1 MANKSTNYEIIQR
14 VKLVIDFLLDG
25 LSRYEILE
33 YTREN
38 WKLSRAQTD
47 IYISRANTRIGRMAN
62 KAEQHSFDSI
72 RVRLERQYRRS
83 IQTKDSR
90 LTLAVLDKMCK
101 LYGLDKPIKI
111 APTTPDGENEYT
123 GTPKEI
129 GFRVRK
135 LLEAALADDTQ
146 DSNGKQRV

>member
-14 VKLVIDFLLDG
+14 VKEVIGFLLDG
-25 LSRYEILE
+25 LNRYEILE

-38 WKLSRAQTD
+38 WELSRAQTD
-47 IYISRANTRIGRMAN
+47 IYISRANTRIGRMAEQAED
-62 KAEQHSFDSI
+62 KAFDRI
-72 RVRLERQYRRS
+72 RNRLERQYQSS
-83 IQTKDSR
+83 IQDGDGR
-90 LTLAVLDKMCK
+90 LTLAILDKMCK

-146 DSNGKQRV
+146 NGNGE

>member
-14 VKLVIDFLLDG
+14 VKEVIGFLLDG
-25 LSRYEILE
+25 QNRYEILE

-47 IYISRANTRIGRMAN
+47 IYISRANTRIGRMAK

-83 IQTKDSR
+83 VQKSDGH
-90 LTLAVLDKMCK
+90 LTLKVVDKMCK
-101 LYGLDKPIKI
+101 LYGLEKVVQPESPDLIKVELTG
-111 APTTPDGENEYT
+111 PWVEEN
-123 GTPKEI
+123 
-129 GFRVRK
+129 
-135 LLEAALADDTQ
+135 
-146 DSNGKQRV
+146 NGKVKKNGREKSKKK